1 MSKTN
6 NSTLTEKTET
16 TLDSDNKAATV
27 RAKDAMLGVA
37 ESIKRL
43 EDLINE

>member
-6 NSTLTEKTET
+6 NSPLTEKTET
-16 TLDSDNKAATV
+16 TLDSDNKAVTV

-43 EDLINE
+43 EDLLKK